1 MPPVVDVGARG
12 VVELTVTDADTAVAM
27 RSGTVEVLATPRVVA
42 LVEEASVLA
51 LEGQLAEGETTV
63 GTRVQLDHLAP
74 SAVGSTVVAEAH
86 LDKVEGRRLTFTV
99 SVNDARG
106 LVAVG
111 KVARVI
117 VDRQR
122 FLERSG

>member
-1 MPPVVDVGARG
+1 MLEVGARG
-12 VVELTVTDADTAVAM
+12 VVELRVTAADTALAM

-51 LEGQLAEGETTV
+51 LDGQLAEGETTV

-74 SAVGSTVVAEAH
+74 SAVGATVVAEAH

>member
-1 MPPVVDVGARG
+1 MLEVGARG
-12 VVELTVTDADTAVAM
+12 VVELVVTAADTAVAM
-27 RSGTVEVLATPRVVA
+27 RSGSVDVLATPRVVA
-42 LVEEASVLA
+42 LVEEASVIA
-51 LEGQLAEGETTV
+51 VAEHLAEGETTV

-99 SVNDARG
+99 SVNDGRG

-111 KVARVI
+111 KVSRVI
-117 VDRQR
+117 VDQQR
-122 FLERSG
+122 FLERAG

>member
-1 MPPVVDVGARG
+1 MLEVGARG
-12 VVELTVTDADTAVAM
+12 VVELVVTEADTAVAM
-27 RSGTVEVLATPRVVA
+27 RSGSVDVLATPRVVA
-42 LVEEASVLA
+42 LVEEASVIA
-51 LEGQLAEGETTV
+51 VAEHLAEGETTV

-99 SVNDARG
+99 SVNDVRG

-111 KVARVI
+111 KVSRVI
-117 VDRQR
+117 VDQQR
-122 FLERSG
+122 FLERAG